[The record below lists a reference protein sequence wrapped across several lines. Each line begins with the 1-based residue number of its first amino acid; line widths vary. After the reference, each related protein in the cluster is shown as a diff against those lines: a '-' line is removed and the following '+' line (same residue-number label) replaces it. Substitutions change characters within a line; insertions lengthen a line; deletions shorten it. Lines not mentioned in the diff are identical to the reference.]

1 MFEPKK
7 KLKTLILE
15 NLPEEGLSISALARE
30 LNGKGIKIHRLE
42 LSGYLKALADVQV
55 LKEREVKPS
64 KVFCP
69 CAPKE
74 RSVYEFLGE
83 IIQKEEE
90 SENRK
95 TSLALYVLGRLF
107 RRPIFERELRMCGLT
122 GTPNCRRANEKEVME
137 ARNIASKAGLKI
149 PTNDRM
155 LISED
160 DFSSIYSKIMS
171 ELLLGMTNLRS
182 YASSETT
189 QKTLEEG

>member
-1 MFEPKK
+1 
-7 KLKTLILE
+7 
-15 NLPEEGLSISALARE
+15 
-30 LNGKGIKIHRLE
+30 
-42 LSGYLKALADVQV
+42 
-55 LKEREVKPS
+55 
-64 KVFCP
+64 
-69 CAPKE
+69 
-74 RSVYEFLGE
+74 
-83 IIQKEEE
+83 
-90 SENRK
+90 
-95 TSLALYVLGRLF
+95 
-107 RRPIFERELRMCGLT
+107 LT

-149 PTNDRM
+149 PTSDRM